1 MQTKKGN
8 VFSSTQETVRPAA
21 GNGGAGTERV
31 ELPGEI
37 RKPGIEAMGRVL
49 LGAGLWEQLWVR

>member
-1 MQTKKGN
+1 MR
-8 VFSSTQETVRPAA
+8 ETVRPAA

-37 RKPGIEAMGRVL
+37 RKLGIEAMGRVL

>member
-1 MQTKKGN
+1 M
-8 VFSSTQETVRPAA
+8 RPAS

-37 RKPGIEAMGRVL
+37 RKPGIEAESCWE
-49 LGAGLWEQLWVR
+49 LGSGSSSGLDEKPI